1 MLPNLFHPF
10 TGDPVEAGAPL
21 SQAGERCPP
30 FSSRA
35 HTHTKR
41 PMAYLVTYQNYNNTS
56 EHSGALWSSMEPPL
70 RSSLELCGALPSSLF
85 LLKPLQVW
93 CCEIHTLQLQNCV
106 SFIFISSERL
116 PSPPNRELRGAGT
129 TLLETWTSDTDFPNH
144 VKGLLWILKKM

>member
-93 CCEIHTLQLQNCV
+93 CSEIHILHFLISEVREEMKAPQFV
-106 SFIFISSERL
+106 FDFI
-116 PSPPNRELRGAGT
+116 
-129 TLLETWTSDTDFPNH
+129 
-144 VKGLLWILKKM
+144 KLWQARA

>member
-70 RSSLELCGALPSSLF
+70 RSSVELSRVLF
-85 LLKPLQVW
+85 
-93 CCEIHTLQLQNCV
+93 
-106 SFIFISSERL
+106 SY
-116 PSPPNRELRGAGT
+116 
-129 TLLETWTSDTDFPNH
+129 
-144 VKGLLWILKKM
+144 